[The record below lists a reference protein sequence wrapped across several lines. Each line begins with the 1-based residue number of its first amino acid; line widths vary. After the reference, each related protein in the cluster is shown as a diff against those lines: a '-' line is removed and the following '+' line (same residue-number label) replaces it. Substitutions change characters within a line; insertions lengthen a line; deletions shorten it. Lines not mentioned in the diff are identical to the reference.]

1 MRDASWQPAYLLH
14 ARAYRETSVL
24 ADWFL
29 PEQGRVASVLRGARR
44 KGRSMPALFQPFF
57 IQLNGTGD
65 LKSVVH
71 CEHAGDALNLRGG
84 TLFSGLYMNEL
95 LVRLL
100 PRELPVPELFVAY
113 GGALGELSELD
124 GRVMAE
130 LEPILRRFERQLLE
144 AMGQGIGES
153 VRADTQ
159 QPLEAE
165 AYYLYYPAHG
175 WLPAKSGQQG
185 ACLGEDIMAVA
196 ADDVSTPV
204 RRRLAKWM
212 YRTALEPLLAG
223 RPLKSRDLFASLVLN
238 SAAPA
243 AAADNSAEDSSAE
256 NNKES

>member
-1 MRDASWQPAYLLH
+1 MRDANWQPAYLLH
-14 ARAYRETSVL
+14 ARAYRESSVL

-29 PEQGRVASVLRGARR
+29 PEHGRVSAVVRGARR
-44 KGRSMPALFQPFF
+44 KGRSMPALFHPFF
-57 IQLNGTGD
+57 IQLSGSGD
-65 LKSVVH
+65 LKTITH
-71 CEHAGDALNLRGG
+71 HEPAGEGLNLQGG

-113 GGALGELSELD
+113 GGALGALSELD
-124 GRVMAE
+124 GRVMPE

-144 AMGQGIGES
+144 AMGHGMGAP

-159 QPLEAE
+159 QALEPE
-165 AYYLYYPAHG
+165 GQYVYYPQQG

-185 ACLGEDIMAVA
+185 LCLGADIIAVA
-196 ADDVSTPV
+196 ADDVSTPT

-223 RPLKSRDLFASLVLN
+223 RPLKSRDLFASLMLN
-238 SAAPA
+238 SQSPTPSNEA
-243 AAADNSAEDSSAE
+243 
-256 NNKES
+256 KES